1 MLAAGPS
8 KKEKQGGGLYR
19 NLWFF
24 KSLIYKKVFC
34 EFSNKNW
41 HIYQIFV
48 IFVSRLFSPKWFS
61 AHFFNRFV
69 TQSMENYFG
78 KLKKNLF
85 SKSSEQKKR
94 RKKMSRNSA
103 KQFEINLRQCVA
115 SVKNQSVD
123 WLSKIFIFLILY
135 FFNLKKKI
143 FCGFSHNNWH
153 ICQFLVDFL
162 LQSCL
167 VHTFS
172 NDL

>member
-1 MLAAGPS
+1 MKQGALLLAAGPS

-24 KSLIYKKVFC
+24 KSLINKKVFC
-34 EFSNKNW
+34 GFSNKNW
-41 HIYQIFV
+41 HICQIFV

-61 AHFFNRFV
+61 AHFFKRFV
-69 TQSMENYFG
+69 TQSMKNYFG

-115 SVKNQSVD
+115 SVNKLCWKS
-123 WLSKIFIFLILY
+123 FREIFLWLY
-135 FFNLKKKI
+135 HKMGYLFPLKV
-143 FCGFSHNNWH
+143 FCFVFWY
-153 ICQFLVDFL
+153 FL
-162 LQSCL
+162 QI
-167 VHTFS
+167 
-172 NDL
+172 